1 MSNTFD
7 VTPRNRV
14 KRSHERARYDKAAVF
29 GIVDSTPMCHVG
41 YAIDGQPYVTPT
53 LAWRQGE
60 TVFWHGSSASRMLRA
75 VRDGIPVCLT
85 FSNFDGLVLA
95 RSAFHHSANY
105 RVAMLFGR
113 AAPLT
118 DAVAKD
124 AALAEMMEGLTPGR
138 LATLR
143 PNTAQELKA
152 TTVVSMEIE
161 DAVAKIRSGPPI
173 DDEVDMREADCWA
186 GVVPRAEVWGAPE
199 PEPDIDHPAP
209 KLGDKICPT

>member
-1 MSNTFD
+1 MTDTFEI
-7 VTPRNRV
+7 TPRNRV
-14 KRSHERARYDKAAVF
+14 KRSHQRARYDKEAVF
-29 GIVDSTPMCHVG
+29 GIVDSSPMCHVG

-53 LAWRQGE
+53 LAWREGE

-75 VRDGIPVCLT
+75 VRGGIPVCLT
-85 FSNFDGLVLA
+85 FTHFDGLVLA

-118 DAVAKD
+118 DAAAKD
-124 AALAEMMEGLTPGR
+124 AALAVMMEGLTPGR
-138 LATLR
+138 IARLR

-152 TTVVSMEIE
+152 TTVVAMDIE

-173 DDEVDMREADCWA
+173 DDDEDIRDADCWV
-186 GVVPRAEVWGAPE
+186 GVLPRREVWGTPE
-199 PEPDIDHPAP
+199 PERNIAHDAP
-209 KLGDKICPT
+209 KLGEQICRT